1 MPKNIREMLTSFE
14 AIELLKNTYSENYKK
29 FQYKGLSGW
38 AHKIYHKK
46 LEGKYNFETKFDN
59 VLEIGSG
66 SGEHYHYV
74 KHKYNSYVMTEYD
87 KKQIEILKK
96 RFIGKKKVKI
106 EFADIEKL
114 HYADGYFDRIIIT
127 CVLHH
132 LNDIPKA
139 LSEIRRVARSEGV
152 LSIYVPA
159 DPGIFYRFTRMIAMI
174 KKNKIRLISG
184 DVLKRKVLNAIE
196 HPNHVQAIR
205 DLIEYF
211 FRKDNIKVSIFPFK
225 IDLWNL
231 NLFYVY
237 QIKKNEN

>member
-1 MPKNIREMLTSFE
+1 MLTSFD
-14 AIELLKNTYSENYKK
+14 AIELLKNTYSENYNKI
-29 FQYKGLSGW
+29 QYKGLSGL

-46 LEGKYNFETKFDN
+46 LEGNYKFETKFN
-59 VLEIGSG
+59 KVLEIGSG

-74 KHKYNSYVMTEYD
+74 KHKYNRYVMTEYD
-87 KKQIEILKK
+87 KKQIKILRQ
-96 RFIGKKKVKI
+96 RFRGKKKVKI

-114 HYADGYFDRIIIT
+114 NYTDGYFDRIIIT

-152 LSIYVPA
+152 ISIYVPA
-159 DPGIFYRFTRMIAMI
+159 DPGILYRFTRMIAMI

-211 FRKDNIKVSIFPFK
+211 FRKDNIKVSIFPFR

>member
-1 MPKNIREMLTSFE
+1 MSKNRGEIHTSFE
-14 AIELLKNTYSENYKK
+14 VIELLKKTYSQNYNKI
-29 FQYKGLSGW
+29 QYKGLSGW

-74 KHKYNSYVMTEYD
+74 KHEYRNYFMTEYD
-87 KKQIEILKK
+87 EKLLVNLKK
-96 RFIGKKKVKI
+96 RFIDKKKVKI

-114 HYADGYFDRIIIT
+114 HYVDDYFDRIIIT

-139 LSEIRRVARSEGV
+139 LSEIRRVTRSQGV
-152 LSIYVPA
+152 ISIYVPA
-159 DPGIFYRFTRMIAMI
+159 DPGILYRFVRMIAMI
-174 KKNKIRLISG
+174 KKNKLRLNSG
-184 DVLKRKVLNAIE
+184 EVFNRKVLNAIE
-196 HPNHVQAIR
+196 HPNHVQGIR

-211 FRKDNIKVSIFPFK
+211 FRKDHIKVSIFPFK
-225 IDLWNL
+225 INLWNL
-231 NLFYVY
+231 NLFYIY